1 MKQEDAM
8 MNKSEIVSKLV
19 SEGKTIFQRPKKQ
32 IVPFIRN
39 SRYSQKNEADKL
51 LNNFD
56 KYPHAFVI
64 GCIAD
69 KQVDADTA
77 WLTPYNIYSQVENF
91 EISALAK
98 IELSQFRDI
107 MENAKPKHRFHK
119 MLSDEIY
126 YGIKHIVK
134 DYGGNAS
141 RIWANKPSCSL
152 VAKRFLEFKGI
163 GPKISSMATN
173 ILARDFKIQ
182 FSDYSCID
190 ISADVHVQRVFTRLG
205 LCDEGSSIEEI
216 IKAARTLHPEFPG
229 LMDLPTWEIGRD
241 FCHPTTP
248 QCNECYM
255 RSLCNYSK

>member
-1 MKQEDAM
+1 MK
-8 MNKSEIVSKLV
+8 NKSEIVSKLV
-19 SEGKTIFQRPKKQ
+19 NEGKTMFQRPKKQ
-32 IVPFIRN
+32 IVSFIRN
-39 SRYSQKNEADKL
+39 SKYLQRKEADKL

-69 KQVDADTA
+69 KQVDADIA
-77 WLTPYNIYSQVENF
+77 WLTPYNIYSQVESF

-119 MLSDEIY
+119 MLSEEIY

-141 RIWANKPSCSL
+141 KIWANKPSCAL
-152 VAKRFLEFKGI
+152 VAKRFSEFKGI

-205 LCDEGSSIEEI
+205 LCNEGSSIEEI

-255 RSLCNYSK
+255 RSLCTYSK